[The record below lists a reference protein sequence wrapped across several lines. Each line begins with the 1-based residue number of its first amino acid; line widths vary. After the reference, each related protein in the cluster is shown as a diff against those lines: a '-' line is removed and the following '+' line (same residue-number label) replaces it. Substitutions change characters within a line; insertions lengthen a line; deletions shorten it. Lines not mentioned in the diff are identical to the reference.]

1 MENNLKSKADYDD
14 LIAIVPGKLFLKKVS
29 EDLGFNT
36 DKDYI
41 NMIINLSNKDITFK
55 GKLKKKLNLAID

>member
-1 MENNLKSKADYDD
+1 MVNNLKSKADYDD
-14 LIAIVPGKLFLKKVS
+14 LIAIVPGKQFLKKVS
-29 EDLGFNT
+29 KDLGFNT

-55 GKLKKKLNLAID
+55 EKLKNKLNLAID